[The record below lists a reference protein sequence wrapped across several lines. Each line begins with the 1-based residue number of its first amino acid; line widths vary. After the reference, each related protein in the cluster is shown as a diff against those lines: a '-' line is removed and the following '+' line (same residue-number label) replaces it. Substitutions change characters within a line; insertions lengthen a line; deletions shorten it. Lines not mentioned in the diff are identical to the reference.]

1 MATRSI
7 LVTLLA
13 LTALAQQA
21 SAQVSAVQVLARVSR
36 TYRGLRTYKL
46 DAIEREVESVRGLG
60 NLALGQANTSLAAD
74 AGGKVRAYRE
84 DDRGTLLMVS
94 NGENTWVYDS
104 ALRKYTQER
113 AAVDWEEHLEDSAFD
128 DQEWQLVGKPVDT
141 VRFGR
146 QGRHLSINTAR
157 SSADLF
163 RQIRYRLIGQYI
175 GIDHYDPDARLRRSE
190 RIKVGDQRIDCFV
203 IALDSGTHKLWVD
216 KRRFIVV
223 RHDQTLRMARS
234 GKNAVIFRV
243 ELADFTISE
252 PLKADLFEFKPP
264 AGAAK
269 VSQLDLPGIRARL
282 AGNPA
287 PDFTAS
293 TLDGQ
298 AVSLSDFRGK
308 VVLLYFWAT
317 WCGQCRLEQPV
328 VAGVYE
334 KYKDRGLVTFGV
346 TGEDQATVRH
356 YLEENRLRLP
366 ILLDSKRTL
375 RRLYGSLAI
384 PTLVFINTEG
394 VVTEDYVGLLD
405 ESDLR
410 VALQTAGL
418 QAD

>member
-1 MATRSI
+1 
-7 LVTLLA
+7 LV
-13 LTALAQQA
+13 
-21 SAQVSAVQVLARVSR
+21 
-36 TYRGLRTYKL
+36 
-46 DAIEREVESVRGLG
+46 
-60 NLALGQANTSLAAD
+60 
-74 AGGKVRAYRE
+74 
-84 DDRGTLLMVS
+84 
-94 NGENTWVYDS
+94 
-104 ALRKYTQER
+104 
-113 AAVDWEEHLEDSAFD
+113 
-128 DQEWQLVGKPVDT
+128 
-141 VRFGR
+141 
-146 QGRHLSINTAR
+146 
-157 SSADLF
+157 
-163 RQIRYRLIGQYI
+163 GQYI

-203 IALDSGTHKLWVD
+203 ITLDSGTHKLWVD
-216 KRRFIVV
+216 KHRFIVV
-223 RHDQTLRMARS
+223 RHDRTLRMAKS
-234 GKNAVIFRV
+234 EKNPVIFRV
-243 ELADFTISE
+243 NLADFKISG
-252 PLKADLFEFKPP
+252 PLEADLFEFRPP
-264 AGAAK
+264 AGVAK

-282 AGNPA
+282 TGNPA

-293 TLDGQ
+293 TLDGR

-317 WCGQCRLEQPV
+317 WCGLCRLEQPF
-328 VAGVYE
+328 VAGIYE

-356 YLEENRLRLP
+356 YLGANQLKLP

-418 QAD
+418 QVD